1 MTDKP
6 ASDDRIKPI
15 VMPKWGLSMKEGKVT
30 GWLAEEGTKI
40 DVGKEIL
47 EVETDKIAGV
57 VEAADAGILRR
68 RIGEPDTVYPVKA
81 LLGVV
86 ADDSVSD
93 AEIDSYVAGYV
104 TPAADE
110 EGEEAGPAYEFLDL
124 PQGRIRYA
132 RRGSGAKN
140 VVLIHGF
147 GGDLDNWLFN
157 IDALAEDATVYALDL
172 PGHGQSVKTISEPTP
187 AGLAKTV
194 LAFADALH
202 LDEIHLVGHSLG
214 GAIAIEAA
222 RQGKGR
228 VRSLAL
234 IASAG
239 LGPEINGDYIAGF
252 VKAASRR
259 EMKPVVETLFAD
271 PAKVT
276 RQLVEDLLK
285 YKRLDGV
292 EAALGAVAEGAFRDG
307 RQQVLLAD
315 ELGKLGI
322 PVLVVWGAEDK
333 ILPAGHAANAK
344 GARIEVIEGAGHMVQ
359 MEAAAK
365 VNGLLKEHLAKG

>member
-1 MTDKP
+1 MT
-6 ASDDRIKPI
+6 DDRIKPI

-30 GWLAEEGTKI
+30 GWLAEEGTRI

-57 VEAADAGILRR
+57 VEAADAGTLRR
-68 RIGEPDTVYPVKA
+68 RLGAPDTVYPVKA

-93 AEIDSYVAGYV
+93 AEIDAYVAGYV
-104 TPAADE
+104 VPAAE
-110 EGEEAGPAYEFLDL
+110 EGDEEAGPGHEFIDL
-124 PQGRIRYA
+124 PEGRIRYA
-132 RRGSGAKN
+132 RRGSGPKN
-140 VVLIHGF
+140 VILIHGF

-157 IDALAEDATVYALDL
+157 IDALAEEATVHALDL
-172 PGHGQSVKTISEPTP
+172 PGHGQSVKAIAEPTA
-187 AGLAKTV
+187 AGLARTL
-194 LAFADALH
+194 LAFAGALG
-202 LDEIHLVGHSLG
+202 LGEVHLVGHSLG
-214 GAIAIEAA
+214 GAVAIEAA
-222 RQGKGR
+222 RQGQGK

-271 PAKVT
+271 PQKVT

-292 EAALGAVAEGAFRDG
+292 EAALGALAEGAFKDG
-307 RQQVLLAD
+307 RQQALLA
-315 ELGKLGI
+315 EIPGQLGV
-322 PVLVVWGAEDK
+322 PVLVIWGAADR
-333 ILPAGHAANAK
+333 ILPAAHAAHAAGAK
-344 GARIEVIEGAGHMVQ
+344 TEVIEGAGHMVQ

-365 VNGLLKEHLAKG
+365 VNALLKEHLAKA

>member
-1 MTDKP
+1 
-6 ASDDRIKPI
+6 
-15 VMPKWGLSMKEGKVT
+15 
-30 GWLAEEGTKI
+30 
-40 DVGKEIL
+40 
-47 EVETDKIAGV
+47 
-57 VEAADAGILRR
+57 
-68 RIGEPDTVYPVKA
+68 
-81 LLGVV
+81 
-86 ADDSVSD
+86 
-93 AEIDSYVAGYV
+93 
-104 TPAADE
+104 
-110 EGEEAGPAYEFLDL
+110 
-124 PQGRIRYA
+124 
-132 RRGSGAKN
+132 
-140 VVLIHGF
+140 
-147 GGDLDNWLFN
+147 
-157 IDALAEDATVYALDL
+157 
-172 PGHGQSVKTISEPTP
+172 
-187 AGLAKTV
+187 V

-222 RQGKGR
+222 RQSKGK

-271 PAKVT
+271 PQKVT

-292 EAALGAVAEGAFRDG
+292 EAALGALAESTFKDG

-315 ELGKLGI
+315 ELGRLGL
-322 PVLVVWGAEDK
+322 PVLIVWGAEDK
-333 ILPAGHAANAK
+333 ILPAAHAAKASGAK
-344 GARIEVIEGAGHMVQ
+344 VEVIPGAGHMVQ

-365 VNGLLKEHLAKG
+365 VNALLEEHLERA

>member
-1 MTDKP
+1 MT
-6 ASDDRIKPI
+6 DDRIKPI

-104 TPAADE
+104 TPAAEE
-110 EGEEAGPAYEFLDL
+110 EGEEGAAAHEFLDL
-124 PQGRIRYA
+124 PGGRIRYA
-132 RRGSGAKN
+132 KRGSGAKN
-140 VVLIHGF
+140 LVLIHGF

-172 PGHGQSVKTISEPTP
+172 PGHGQSVKTIPEPTP
-187 AGLAKTV
+187 AGLARTV
-194 LAFADALH
+194 LAFADALG
-202 LDEIHLVGHSLG
+202 LEEIHLGGHSLG

-222 RQGKGR
+222 RQGKGKA
-228 VRSLAL
+228 RSLAL

-292 EAALGAVAEGAFRDG
+292 EAALGAFAEGAFKDG
-307 RQQVLLAD
+307 RQQAQLAD

-333 ILPAGHAANAK
+333 ILPASHAANAK
-344 GARIEVIEGAGHMVQ
+344 GARTEVIEGAGHMVQ
-359 MEAAAK
+359 MEAAAR
-365 VNGLLKEHLAKG
+365 VNALLKEHLARA